1 MRYIRYLEKASR
13 EDKLAI
19 LREKWEILSKKYGN
33 LVETSDRNRDLIWK
47 LILNA
52 DPTKNK
58 QYLQW
63 IITKGILKWSN
74 KSFSLFKEDLP
85 TLTASLLTYD
95 KLKRMN
101 KLRYEHKDINR
112 IKNDDELFDVVN
124 QYQEAA
130 GRTKEQDEAF
140 FKNKAAKK
148 LYESS
153 TVEVVIP
160 YTKEA
165 SCYFGTNTKWC
176 TARADE
182 NNAFDVYNRE
192 GALYIVLDKK
202 TGKKYQ
208 FWFDTSEDEAHQ
220 FMDYKDNEINWV
232 DLEKQY
238 PQFMEELRK
247 IFHTLAKSSHY
258 IPLMKTYNIN
268 DLNMFVH
275 SNGLTETI
283 DLAHRPFTLDQIK
296 WAIQYGG
303 RAIGDDFQD
312 DIIITRVL
320 QKLFGTKDLKSIG
333 NKYKVLIHKDWPEI
347 AYLVSDSVTVNKKRK

>member
-63 IITKGILKWSN
+63 IITKGILKWSH
-74 KSFSLFKEDLP
+74 KSFYLFKQDLP
-85 TLTASLLTYD
+85 TLAASLLTYD

-130 GRTKEQDEAF
+130 GRTKEQDESF

-192 GALYIVLDKK
+192 GPLYVVLDKK

-220 FMDYKDNEINWV
+220 FMDYKDNEINWA
-232 DLEKQY
+232 DLLEKQ
-238 PQFMEELRK
+238 PKFVEELRK
-247 IFHTLAKSSHY
+247 IFYRIASSVKFIYLMDKVQYSDIIHWIYITEDYLEDIFRIIEGRLHLTKSDITEFLKRINFNNAVPTKY
-258 IPLMKTYNIN
+258 IPMVLGILFKNDSKHKLTLKEQELVKTYWYE
-268 DLNMFVH
+268 
-275 SNGLTETI
+275 GY
-283 DLAHRPFTLDQIK
+283 K
-296 WAIQYGG
+296 AIYG
-303 RAIGDDFQD
+303 D
-312 DIIITRVL
+312 
-320 QKLFGTKDLKSIG
+320 K
-333 NKYKVLIHKDWPEI
+333 
-347 AYLVSDSVTVNKKRK
+347 